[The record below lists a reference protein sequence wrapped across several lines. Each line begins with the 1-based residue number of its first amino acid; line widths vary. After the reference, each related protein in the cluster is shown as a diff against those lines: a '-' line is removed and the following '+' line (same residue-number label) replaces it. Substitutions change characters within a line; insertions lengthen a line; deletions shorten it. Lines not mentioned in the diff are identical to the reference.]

1 MIIDL
6 AELQKE
12 SDRIKKMGDAIETAF
27 KNARA
32 GSEKEL
38 AKISEAIAKV
48 VKNTEK
54 ETKKAEPAMQG
65 IGKNVLA
72 VAGSVES
79 GLKTIAG
86 SIPQIASAM
95 ENSSF
100 NSVAESISQG
110 FFTA

>member
-38 AKISEAIAKV
+38 AKISEAVEKV

-54 ETKKAEPAMQG
+54 ETKKIEPAMQG
-65 IGKNVLA
+65 VGKNVLS
-72 VAGSVES
+72 VADSVES

-95 ENSSF
+95 ENSPI
-100 NSVAESISQG
+100 NSAAESISQG

>member
-1 MIIDL
+1 MILDL
-6 AELQKE
+6 AELQRE
-12 SDRIKKMGDAIETAF
+12 SDRIKKIGDAIETAF

-38 AKISEAIAKV
+38 AKMSAAVEKV

-54 ETKKAEPAMQG
+54 EMKKTEPALQG
-65 IGKNVLA
+65 VGKSILA
-72 VAGSVES
+72 VTGSVES

-86 SIPQIASAM
+86 SIPQIATAM

>member
-1 MIIDL
+1 MKRNL
-6 AELQKE
+6 SMLHLSELQKE

-54 ETKKAEPAMQG
+54 K
-65 IGKNVLA
+65 
-72 VAGSVES
+72 
-79 GLKTIAG
+79 LKR
-86 SIPQIASAM
+86 
-95 ENSSF
+95 
-100 NSVAESISQG
+100 
-110 FFTA
+110 

>member
-12 SDRIKKMGDAIETAF
+12 SDRIKKIGDTIENAF

-38 AKISEAIAKV
+38 AKISEAIEKV

-54 ETKKAEPAMQG
+54 EMKKQ
-65 IGKNVLA
+65 NR
-72 VAGSVES
+72 
-79 GLKTIAG
+79 
-86 SIPQIASAM
+86 
-95 ENSSF
+95 
-100 NSVAESISQG
+100 
-110 FFTA
+110 

>member
-38 AKISEAIAKV
+38 AKISEDIEKV
-48 VKNTEK
+48 VINTEK
-54 ETKKAEPAMQG
+54 EMKKQ
-65 IGKNVLA
+65 NR
-72 VAGSVES
+72 
-79 GLKTIAG
+79 
-86 SIPQIASAM
+86 
-95 ENSSF
+95 
-100 NSVAESISQG
+100 
-110 FFTA
+110 